1 MPIYRFRCKDCKTKF
16 EKLVGVVAGQSS
28 PSCPACHSV
37 NLQQLITGFRSK
49 RSRED
54 IMEEMEENFHGVDME
69 DPKSVT
75 KAMKEM
81 GNALKDEED
90 FGDNYDL
97 MMDRAER
104 EVYKGAD
111 KK

>member
-1 MPIYRFRCKDCKTKF
+1 MPIYRFRCKECKTKF
-16 EKLVGVVAGQSS
+16 EKLVGMVADSNA
-28 PSCPACHSV
+28 PVCPKCGSE
-37 NLQQLITGFRSK
+37 NLEQLITGFRSK
-49 RSRED
+49 RSQED
-54 IMEEMEENFHGVDME
+54 IMAEMEENFHGVNMD

-81 GNALKDEED
+81 GSALKDEED

-97 MMDRAER
+97 MMDRAEQ
-104 EVYKGAD
+104 EVYKGAE